1 MTMISLFV
9 VGTGTF
15 LSQEYLQPSFALSKP
30 GINAGTW
37 ASRKFLYKTL
47 SKTSYL

>member
-1 MTMISLFV
+1 MNTISLFV
-9 VGTGTF
+9 VGTGT
-15 LSQEYLQPSFALSKP
+15 LSAQECLQPFFAPSKP

-47 SKTSYL
+47 SQTS